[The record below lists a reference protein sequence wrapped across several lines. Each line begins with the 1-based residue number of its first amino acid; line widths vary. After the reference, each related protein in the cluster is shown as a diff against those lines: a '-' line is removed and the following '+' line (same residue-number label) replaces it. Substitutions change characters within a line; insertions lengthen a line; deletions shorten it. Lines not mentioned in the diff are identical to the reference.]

1 MSVEPSAE
9 PFSQQAFDIRCE
21 WGLAGVEALSPI
33 SDAVV
38 LVDVLS
44 FTTCVDI
51 ATSNGAAVLPYRF
64 KDDGSAAEYA
74 RRHGAVAAAK
84 RGSPGFT
91 LSPASLLD
99 ISEGTRLVLPSPNGA
114 TLSLSIGTVG
124 AAATLA
130 GCLRNLHAVAE
141 RASEL
146 GTRIAVIPC
155 GERWPDGSLR
165 PALEDWLGAGAVIR
179 CLSGRKSPEAQ
190 AAQRLFEAYR
200 GDLARTLTDC
210 ASGQELIGRGFA
222 ADVALAAQLDCSSGA
237 PLLQHGAFAQ

>member
-33 SDAVV
+33 SDAIV

-51 ATSNGAAVLPYRF
+51 ATSNGAAVLPYQFR
-64 KDDGSAAEYA
+64 DDGSVAEYA
-74 RRHGAVAAAK
+74 RRHGAVPAAK

-99 ISEGTRLVLPSPNGA
+99 IPEGTRLVLPSPNGA
-114 TLSLSIGTVG
+114 TLSLAVG

-130 GCLRNLHAVAE
+130 GCLRNARAAAE
-141 RASEL
+141 RALEI
-146 GTRIAVIPC
+146 GTHIAVIPC
-155 GERWPDGSLR
+155 GERWPDGGLR

-200 GDLARTLTDC
+200 GDLARTLTGC
-210 ASGQELIGRGFA
+210 ASGNELIGRGFA
-222 ADVALAAQLDCSSGA
+222 TDVALAAQLDCSPGA